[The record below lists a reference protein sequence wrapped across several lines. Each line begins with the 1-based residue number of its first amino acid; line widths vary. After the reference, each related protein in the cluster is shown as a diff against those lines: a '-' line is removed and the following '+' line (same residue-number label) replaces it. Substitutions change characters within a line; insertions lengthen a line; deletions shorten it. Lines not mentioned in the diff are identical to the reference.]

1 MTHYSVSYFMKVKC
15 RKNAFLCH
23 NIQFKN
29 VTINTVLFYRKKS
42 EETTCYSRAQRRKQG
57 TISYS
62 VVITAF
68 NIVMFNTFTKF
79 LIFVQYQSMN
89 VTPFLPIRD
98 IGILKIDI
106 IIQRF
111 HNNLIF

>member
-29 VTINTVLFYRKKS
+29 VTINTLLFYRKKS
-42 EETTCYSRAQRRKQG
+42 EETTCY